1 MTAALETDFIEPAF
15 VWKPP
20 RSHSLL
26 PKVEKICRLLGE
38 TLEPEQAYAI
48 DVLTGRKADGSPASL
63 SAAAICARQNL
74 KTYIFERIVLTILL
88 DPRSD
93 VRLIVWTSQR
103 LQACDQTFNRFKR
116 WFTARKRDGSFMHPY
131 FADRLDP
138 DATGGGVNSGKGER
152 AIVVKVGDESRTLL
166 FNARSDK

>member
-1 MTAALETDFIEPAF
+1 MTAALENDFIEPAF

-20 RSHSLL
+20 RTHSLL

-38 TLEPEQAYAI
+38 NLEPEQAYAVE
-48 DVLTGRKADGSPASL
+48 VLTGLKGDSAPAAFE
-63 SAAAICARQNL
+63 AAVICPRQNL
-74 KTYIFERIVLTILL
+74 KTFILERIILTILL
-88 DPRSD
+88 DPRTD

-116 WFTARKRDGSFMHPY
+116 WFTARKRDGSFKHPY
-131 FADRLDP
+131 FAERLDP

-152 AIVVKVGDESRTLL
+152 AIVVKVGDE
-166 FNARSDK
+166 